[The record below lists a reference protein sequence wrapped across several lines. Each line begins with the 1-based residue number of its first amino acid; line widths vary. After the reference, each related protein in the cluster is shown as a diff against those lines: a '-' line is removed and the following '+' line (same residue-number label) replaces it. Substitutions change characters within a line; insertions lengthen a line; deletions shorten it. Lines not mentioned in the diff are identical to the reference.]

1 MTHKK
6 ENDESGLSASIGVES
21 QMGKVILEPLSSNN
35 NSYNP
40 EVPKE
45 VEIFPAYNR
54 YCDELFI
61 NGYNFIQGGKEAYI
75 NYLLKYYPLRK
86 SKIPK
91 GLIRRCE
98 RLKEK
103 IWIQQ
108 VGNYAEEYMVVRS
121 HLLQVIRQRLRKQAR
136 GKK

>member
-6 ENDESGLSASIGVES
+6 EN
-21 QMGKVILEPLSSNN
+21 
-35 NSYNP
+35 
-40 EVPKE
+40 
-45 VEIFPAYNR
+45 EIFPVYNHIG
-54 YCDELFI
+54 DALFV

-75 NYLLKYYPLRK
+75 KYLLKYYPLKK

-98 RLKEK
+98 LLKEK

-121 HLLQVIRQRLRKQAR
+121 HLLQVLRQRLRKQAR